1 MFRTPPCL
9 VLCLGHLLLSWP
21 ALSQCV
27 LPAPP
32 SPATIDSTFNGYA
45 TQNGPGWT
53 GGDGTY
59 SLALP
64 DGTNLFMWSDSYIG
78 TVDPATRKRRGYL
91 FTAHNSLT
99 ILNQTTG
106 SWTTVGYPP
115 QKSSYFVQIG
125 RASCRERVKH
135 SVVSVTV

>member
-1 MFRTPPCL
+1 MFRSSLCL
-9 VLCLGHLLLSWP
+9 VYLGLLLLSRP

-27 LPAPP
+27 LPAAP
-32 SPATIDSTFNGYA
+32 SAATIDSTFDGYA

-78 TVDPATRKRRGYL
+78 TVDPTTRKRSITCSPR
-91 FTAHNSLT
+91 
-99 ILNQTTG
+99 TTL
-106 SWTTVGYPP
+106 SR
-115 QKSSYFVQIG
+115 F
-125 RASCRERVKH
+125 
-135 SVVSVTV
+135 